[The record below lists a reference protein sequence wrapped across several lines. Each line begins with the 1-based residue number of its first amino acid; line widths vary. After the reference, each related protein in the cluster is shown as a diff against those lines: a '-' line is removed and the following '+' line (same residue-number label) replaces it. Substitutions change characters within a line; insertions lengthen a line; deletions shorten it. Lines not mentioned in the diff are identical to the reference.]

1 MEKLTKY
8 KYTLPR
14 QFLEDLFNEEMDNV
28 RSALSEVRESDPKG
42 YLRLMVDIGKIII
55 PKEGNLRHDIY
66 NHDLDELTALGKI
79 KDKPGLNHIE
89 GQYVDDI
96 QFICEEPP
104 LLSHPQITDTPED
117 IAAAIHDAPE

>member
-14 QFLEDLFNEEMDNV
+14 QFLEDLFNGEMDNV
-28 RSALSEVRESDPKG
+28 RSALSQVRESDPKG

-79 KDKPGLNHIE
+79 NDAPALNHIE
-89 GQYVDDI
+89 GQYIDEI
-96 QFICEEPP
+96 LSEEPP
-104 LLSHPQITDTPED
+104 RLSHPQVTDLPED